1 MASSEPAS
9 RLRARAAAASGN
21 GRSGSEVATR
31 PSAEAAPIRVQV
43 ERMEEEFRK
52 AMPAGEAVQFVRDA
66 MTCIQTIDKLDR
78 CEPRSILGSLMTC
91 AQLGLRPAVL
101 GHAWPLPFW
110 DKNAPKIGPD
120 GAVMLDDRGRPLK
133 GGHRAQLVIGY
144 QGYTHLAYESGKVSV
159 VKASIVHELD
169 DFEWDEGSND
179 PPMHRRPRLGRPR
192 GEVIGYYA
200 VIQTVLGGNLVHVMD
215 VPEMLAFRDEFA
227 PRRKDYDTNELV
239 VTGPWASPVGSK
251 PFDGMAKKTC
261 LRYALKTA
269 PKSPQLARAE
279 SVDGTVRID
288 TSVLSEPAA
297 VSAMPAMPA
306 LPAGGPVEGT
316 IVERPSPPAEPDP
329 TTEQGFGTDGFRG

>member
-1 MASSEPAS
+1 MSTPSNGGTGGSA
-9 RLRARAAAASGN
+9 LRQRAAAAQ
-21 GRSGSEVATR
+21 VATR
-31 PSAEAAPIRVQV
+31 GNQTPAQTRADDAPIRVKV
-43 ERMEEEFRK
+43 ERMEEEFAK

-159 VKASIVHELD
+159 VKASVVHELD

-179 PPMHRRPRLGRPR
+179 PPVHRRPRLGRPR

-200 VIQTVLGGNLVHVMD
+200 VVRTVLGGNLVHVMD

-227 PRRKDYDTNELV
+227 PRRKEYGTDELV
-239 VTGPWASPVGSK
+239 VTGPWANPVGSK
-251 PFDGMAKKTC
+251 QFDGMAKKTC

-279 SVDGTVRID
+279 AVDGTVRVD
-288 TSVLSEPAA
+288 TSVVSEPAA
-297 VSAMPAMPA
+297 VSRQPAIEAAPA
-306 LPAGGPVEGT
+306 
-316 IVERPSPPAEPDP
+316 AEPDP
-329 TTEQGFGTDGFRG
+329 GEYDPTTEPGFGQTGGDR